1 MNNHQEILAKS
12 EQNGRICL
20 YQHLKNVADIA
31 CVMAKHMGL
40 DEQVAMEG
48 AVLHDIGKA
57 SPVFQQSLRKTG
69 NMKPGSVFRHEIA
82 SLFFLSLV
90 CNDHR
95 DAVIDMVVAHH
106 KSMYK
111 DVRDMGILD
120 LDDNMDCFEE
130 HSRGFEQWS
139 NKALEILESLGVKP
153 HAISLDEAEDNYE
166 YVVNYCAKK
175 KAGCSEWRWLRIT
188 WPRLWRQSA
197 RCR

>member
-106 KSMYK
+106 YNTPRYS
-111 DVRDMGILD
+111 
-120 LDDNMDCFEE
+120 DN
-130 HSRGFEQWS
+130 R
-139 NKALEILESLGVKP
+139 LG
-153 HAISLDEAEDNYE
+153 
-166 YVVNYCAKK
+166 
-175 KAGCSEWRWLRIT
+175 
-188 WPRLWRQSA
+188 
-197 RCR
+197 